1 MKAKIT
7 ICTLAVFCA
16 FVAVPASATL
26 TVIGTATHD
35 GTDYDLVWDDDNG
48 GGTQVVWLDYDY
60 SADKWLNHPGAISW
74 AQGLDAALTI
84 NLKPL
89 HSVTWSGDWRL
100 PAPNA
105 SIELGNLDNQE
116 FPANPPMTSWPTP
129 PSYKRFWVGMSANG
143 QIYQQPGAGGQY
155 GQILQHDNPNDY
167 DNGAIALRNASEV
180 IIPEPAT
187 VALLGLGGLALL
199 RKRR

>member
-1 MKAKIT
+1 MKAKMA
-7 ICTLAVFCA
+7 ICAVAAICA
-16 FVAVPASATL
+16 FVAVPANATL
-26 TVIGTATHD
+26 VVIGTATHD

-48 GGTQVVWLDYDY
+48 GGTQVVYLDYDH

-74 AQGLDAALTI
+74 ASGLDAALTI

-89 HSVTWSGDWRL
+89 HSVTWSGEWRL
-100 PAPNA
+100 PAANA
-105 SIELGNLDNQE
+105 GIELGNLDNEE

-129 PSYKRFWVGMSANG
+129 PSWKRFWVSMNADGK
-143 QIYQQPGAGGQY
+143 IYQQPGSQGFGS
-155 GQILQHDNPNDY
+155 ILQHDSPNDY

-187 VALLGLGGLALL
+187 LVLLGLGGLALL
-199 RKRR
+199 RRKR